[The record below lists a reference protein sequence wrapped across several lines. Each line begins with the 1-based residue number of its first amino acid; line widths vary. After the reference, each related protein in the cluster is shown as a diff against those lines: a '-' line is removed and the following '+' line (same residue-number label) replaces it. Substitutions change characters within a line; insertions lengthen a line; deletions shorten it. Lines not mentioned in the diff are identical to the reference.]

1 MPFFSF
7 VLNDYPQK
15 IIEIPKNNKHN
26 ELIQIFKKIKLNK
39 RYYSKNI
46 HLWKFLNKKKNSHFV
61 SEINFEKRNKS
72 KRIGNKI
79 LFFIPPNIGL
89 GDSIEYGL
97 AIKELVKE
105 KSFLDY
111 GIAFAGRFYFIYK
124 KYFQFKNIYKEYIDI
139 NNFNFY
145 DTHFHFTLEINEL
158 KKNKYERADIEK
170 SILHF
175 FNLQLKRKNKIK
187 KNKINNVVIF
197 PISNSPIRTMPI
209 QILKKLIDYFLIDY
223 NVKVIF
229 YKQSEISNYIEKH
242 IDSSKVDKIYPKDI
256 KDLVTEVKKI
266 DFGIFMDSGPLHLA
280 KIFNKRGVLIETSV
294 NSSLLLNQFN
304 SIAVYKNNY
313 ISNYCKKSCGL
324 TNIFNYDNNFGCFD
338 SLKVNKTDILNL
350 DNLKSLQRGNI
361 KKSYINF
368 VDNPVNC
375 LKNLNIKDL
384 INFIKLQ
391 IEK

>member
-1 MPFFSF
+1 M
-7 VLNDYPQK
+7 
-15 IIEIPKNNKHN
+15 
-26 ELIQIFKKIKLNK
+26 
-39 RYYSKNI
+39 
-46 HLWKFLNKKKNSHFV
+46 
-61 SEINFEKRNKS
+61 
-72 KRIGNKI
+72 
-79 LFFIPPNIGL
+79 
-89 GDSIEYGL
+89 
-97 AIKELVKE
+97 
-105 KSFLDY
+105 
-111 GIAFAGRFYFIYK
+111 
-124 KYFQFKNIYKEYIDI
+124 
-139 NNFNFY
+139 
-145 DTHFHFTLEINEL
+145 
-158 KKNKYERADIEK
+158 
-170 SILHF
+170 
-175 FNLQLKRKNKIK
+175 
-187 KNKINNVVIF
+187 VIF